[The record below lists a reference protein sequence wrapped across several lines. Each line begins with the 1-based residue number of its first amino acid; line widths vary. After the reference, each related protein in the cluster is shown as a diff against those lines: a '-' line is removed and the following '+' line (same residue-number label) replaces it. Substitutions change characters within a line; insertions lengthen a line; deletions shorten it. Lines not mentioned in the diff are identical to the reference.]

1 MPKITLPDGTQINI
15 SEATLQEVIA
25 KQVKSEPEHSL
36 GWTPKI
42 REGYYY
48 LDEDY
53 EIFNNVFLGD
63 EGDKVLGKI
72 GNAYKTRPEAERVVE
87 KAKALRRIHEY
98 MRKNDLFFTPDW
110 SDDKYKY
117 AIAGWDYVG
126 NEPLTSTWF
135 AVDAS
140 KGNLIFKS
148 NNDRQMVLDNCA
160 KDLEIYLKDY

>member
-25 KQVKSEPEHSL
+25 KQVKPEPEHSL
-36 GWTPKI
+36 GWTQDYG
-42 REGYYY
+42 RDYY
-48 LDEDY
+48 LVNSDGDTGRSVNTKDNY
-53 EIFNNVFLGD
+53 D
-63 EGDKVLGKI
+63 EGRLAI
-72 GNAYKTRPEAERVVE
+72 GNVYKTRQEVERVVE

-126 NEPLTSTWF
+126 NEPFTSTWF
-135 AVDAS
+135 AITSCNVAS
-140 KGNLIFKS
+140 EIFICVPS
-148 NNDRQMVLDNCA
+148 GRV
-160 KDLEIYLKDY
+160 IFGIRF